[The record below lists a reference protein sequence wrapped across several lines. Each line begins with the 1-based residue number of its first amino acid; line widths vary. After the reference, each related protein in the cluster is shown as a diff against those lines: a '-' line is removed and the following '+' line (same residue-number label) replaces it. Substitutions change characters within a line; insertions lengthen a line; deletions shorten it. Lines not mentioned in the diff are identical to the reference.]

1 MSVAYD
7 EVPWI
12 NHNHISCQELGFPIQ
27 CTFLHSPTN
36 SLATL
41 ITEMSNDNHTITF
54 TSYKP
59 FGLVDLGQSGLEDY
73 SSEYRMGSH
82 ES

>member
-1 MSVAYD
+1 VS
-7 EVPWI
+7 WI
-12 NHNHISCQELGFPIQ
+12 NHSHISCQELVFPIQ
-27 CTFLHSPTN
+27 STFLHYPTN

-73 SSEYRMGSH
+73 NSEHRMGSH